1 MTLATPPNRSPS
13 FRRLAAIGVAA
24 AARRTVGLVDHGGT
38 SFPGM
43 LAQRV
48 DPTILAG
55 LAADLGRVIIV
66 VGTNGKTT
74 TARLTARIMAAADG
88 RPPIANRS
96 GANLRQ
102 GLASTLVAEAALR
115 GRLRTRG
122 RTAVFEVDELALP
135 GILEAVRPAAIVM
148 TNLFRDQLDRY
159 GEVDMVIDRWRA
171 ALARLPASTVLVP
184 CADDPRVDRLAA
196 DSALPT
202 IRFGL
207 DDAFARSGGI
217 AMADDADALTESAG
231 STAGGSSL
239 DRFAPTVA
247 DPVGCPDCG
256 RPLIFTWQSIGHL
269 GDWACPVGHVR
280 RPAPDLAVSFE
291 DAADGPSRLR
301 FSGSFGEAGAQVHL
315 IGAPGAYDAA
325 AAVAAAMAV
334 GVEPVAAIRALD
346 GATPAFGRLEELSVG
361 SRRIVLALA
370 KNPASLTESAHAA
383 ASRHPDGVLVGL
395 SDEPADGRDVS
406 WIWDVDFEALRGI
419 PAIGL
424 TGTRADDLALRF
436 KYARGSAAAVWPIL
450 AIEPTVDRALD
461 AMLERIPPGGTL
473 VVLATYTSLL
483 GIRRMLQRRG
493 VVSAM
498 PR

>member
-1 MTLATPPNRSPS
+1 MTVATPSKRS
-13 FRRLAAIGVAA
+13 RRLRRLVAIGLAG

-38 SFPGM
+38 SLPGM

-55 LAADLGRVIIV
+55 LADDLGRVIFV

-74 TARLTARIMAAADG
+74 TARLTARIMADADG
-88 RPPIANRS
+88 RRPIANRS

-102 GLASTLVAEAALR
+102 GLVSSLVAEASLR
-115 GRLRTRG
+115 GRLRTPG

-135 GILEAVRPAAIVM
+135 AVLEAVRPTAIVI

-159 GEVDMVIDRWRA
+159 GEVDMVIDRWRG
-171 ALARLPASTVLVP
+171 ALARLPATTVIVA
-184 CADDPRVDRLAA
+184 CADDPRVDRLAT

-207 DDAFARSGGI
+207 SHASDDSDGSP
-217 AMADDADALTESAG
+217 ESDG
-231 STAGGSSL
+231 SPDGDSPSDGV
-239 DRFAPTVA
+239 APTVA
-247 DPVGCPDCG
+247 DPVDCPSCG
-256 RPLIFTWQSIGHL
+256 RPLVFTWRSIGHL

-280 RPAPDLAVSFE
+280 RPKPDLAVTFE
-291 DAADGPSRLR
+291 DTADGPSRLR
-301 FSGSFGEAGAQVHL
+301 LSGAFGEAGATVHL
-315 IGAPGAYDAA
+315 SGASGAYDAA
-325 AAVAAAMAV
+325 AAVGAAMAV

-346 GATPAFGRLEELSVG
+346 GATPAFGRLEEMSIG
-361 SRRIVLALA
+361 PRRIVLALA
-370 KNPASLTESAHAA
+370 KNPASLTESARAA
-383 ASRHPDGVLVGL
+383 ASRHPDGVLLGL

-406 WIWDVDFEALRGI
+406 WIWDVDFEQLRGI

-436 KYARGSAAAVWPIL
+436 KYAHVPAAVAWPIV
-450 AIEPTVDRALD
+450 AVEPLVDRALD
-461 AMLERIPPGGTL
+461 AMLARIQPGGTL

-483 GIRRMLQRRG
+483 GIRRTLQRRG